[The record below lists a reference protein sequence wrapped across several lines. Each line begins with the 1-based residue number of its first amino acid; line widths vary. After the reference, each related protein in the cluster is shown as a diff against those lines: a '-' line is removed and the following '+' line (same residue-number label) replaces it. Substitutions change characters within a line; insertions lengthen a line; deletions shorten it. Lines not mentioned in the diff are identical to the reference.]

1 MVGGDGVAGGG
12 GFGDGCSPLVLASAD
27 PRYPSHLTLPRQLS
41 VILHACHYK
50 PPPKQLRR
58 FVCFLY
64 WRAKLSMNVEY
75 CSSSRQA
82 EQIDG
87 DS

>member
-1 MVGGDGVAGGG
+1 MTGCNGVAGGG

-27 PRYPSHLTLPRQLS
+27 PRYTSHLTLSRQLN
-41 VILHACHYK
+41 VILDACHYK